1 MKYIKNTL
9 DFQILESTV
18 VTLGKFDG
26 LHRGHDKLMHAV
38 LQYKD
43 VHQVAAV
50 AFTFDIPPRNK
61 VDEVSSK
68 VLTTNEEKEYIKN
81 DIKITNTKSQTF
93 IV

>member
-9 DFQILESTV
+9 NFQVQEPTV

-26 LHRGHDKLMHAV
+26 LHRGHDKLMHAL

-43 VHQVAAV
+43 AHQVASV

-61 VDEVSSK
+61 VDDVASK
-68 VLTTNEEKEYIKN
+68 VLTTNEEKEYILAHPEL
-81 DIKITNTKSQTF
+81 II
-93 IV
+93 